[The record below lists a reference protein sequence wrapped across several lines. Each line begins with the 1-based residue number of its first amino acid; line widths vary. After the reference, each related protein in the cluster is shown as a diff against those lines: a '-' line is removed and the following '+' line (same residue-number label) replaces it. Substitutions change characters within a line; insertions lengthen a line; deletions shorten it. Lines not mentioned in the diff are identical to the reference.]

1 MIENFKET
9 HYAQCI
15 GMCLSMYKSVG
26 VVMGGWGGGGL
37 GVVYLGLKFAHNS
50 FPPNFLFSEYL

>member
-15 GMCLSMYKSVG
+15 GMCLSMYKSGG
-26 VVMGGWGGGGL
+26 VVMGGGGGL
-37 GVVYLGLKFAHNS
+37 S
-50 FPPNFLFSEYL
+50 I

>member
-9 HYAQCI
+9 RYVQCI

-26 VVMGGWGGGGL
+26 VVMGGGGL
-37 GVVYLGLKFAHNS
+37 SRIKVC
-50 FPPNFLFSEYL
+50 PQFLPS

>member
-9 HYAQCI
+9 CYVQCI

-26 VVMGGWGGGGL
+26 VVMGGGG
-37 GVVYLGLKFAHNS
+37 VYLGLKFAHNS